1 MVTID
6 IKENIRFFKP
16 NDPYYYEV
24 DNLPLIDLLN
34 NDKILRDE
42 INFILAANSNY
53 ASEAFVITN
62 LQAAIGDAGE
72 VDIDGDGITP
82 AFTDLISWINAQ
94 GYLTEVATSIGDLLD
109 VDTTTVSPSHG
120 NTLIYDSTL
129 SPPQW
134 VAGGQQRQGIQ
145 YLPQRYFIVGQEKTG
160 SGSDSH
166 SLGFTNATDRSQD
179 TLIAW
184 QKNWGSKNSR
194 STSDH
199 FCMDSYQGFNFKGS
213 NDGHTT
219 FTWSRRFTD
228 IGLPDNTKRIYCHA
242 SIQSYALTDTGI
254 VNEDTWQYFQH
265 SHGGPEHGPMP
276 GPTNG
281 HAYILDGYVLP
292 AVTIKEIRT
301 EKMGLSYTNLK
312 TFNYIIEYR
321 TPLRDFGSTNHTNF
335 ASNTPNSMLEG
346 LVLRQTVAFYNA
358 TNNSDISIY
367 VYAYEAW
374 DD

>member
-1 MVTID
+1 MILQD

-42 INFILAANSNY
+42 INLILTGNANY
-53 ASEAFVITN
+53 ASEAYVQSN

-72 VDIDGDGITP
+72 VDIDGTGTLPNNII
-82 AFTDLISWINAQ
+82 AWINQ
-94 GYLTEVATSIGDLLD
+94 QNFLTETATNLGDLLD
-109 VDTTTVSPSHG
+109 VDTTTISPTAG
-120 NTLIYDSTL
+120 NTLIYDAAQV
-129 SPPQW
+129 PAKW
-134 VAGGQQRQGIQ
+134 VPGGHQRQGIQ
-145 YLPQRYFIVGQEKTG
+145 YLPQRYFIIGQEKTG

-166 SLGFTNATDRSQD
+166 SLGFTNATDRSEN

-184 QKNWGSKNSR
+184 KKNWGSKTSR

-199 FCMDSYQGFNFKGS
+199 FCMDSYQGFDFKGS
-213 NDGHTT
+213 NDNHTT
-219 FTWSRRFTD
+219 FTWTRRFAD

-242 SIQSYALTDTGI
+242 SIESYADNDSGI

-281 HAYILDGYVLP
+281 HDYILDGYVMP
-292 AVTIKEIRT
+292 VVTIKEIRT
-301 EKMGLSYTNLK
+301 EKMGISYNNMK
-312 TFNYIIEYR
+312 NFNYIIDYR
-321 TPLRDFGSTNHTNF
+321 TPVENFGSKNHTNY

-346 LVLRQTVAFYNA
+346 LVLRQTLAFYNA
-358 TNNSDISIY
+358 TYNSDISVY

-374 DD
+374 D